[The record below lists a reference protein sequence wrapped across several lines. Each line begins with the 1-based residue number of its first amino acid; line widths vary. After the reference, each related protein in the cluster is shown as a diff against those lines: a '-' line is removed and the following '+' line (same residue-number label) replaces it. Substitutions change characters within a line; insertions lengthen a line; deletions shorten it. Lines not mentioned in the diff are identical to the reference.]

1 MLRHRRLILVVAIV
15 MVFVN
20 VYLYVIVPKG
30 FFPQQ
35 DTGRLAGMVMGD
47 QDVSFDWR

>member
-1 MLRHRRLILVVAIV
+1 MNRGYKRSLGWVLCHQRLIFAIAV
-15 MVFVN
+15 ITVFVN

-35 DTGRLAGMVMGD
+35 DT
-47 QDVSFDWR
+47 